1 MERSH
6 WQARCAYQRATQHGG
21 GVKKSNPMRQLCQW
35 WYRRIQVRARVKIKQ
50 SKSAVSCAIREMQA
64 ERRRSIY
71 VSSQGRQN
79 HAEWLR
85 QRQRQGKVWKEIDH

>member
-1 MERSH
+1 MHMDPFLRRSVEALGFGLAQGMERSH

-50 SKSAVSCAIREMQA
+50 SKSTVSCAIREMQA
-64 ERRRSIY
+64 E
-71 VSSQGRQN
+71 
-79 HAEWLR
+79 
-85 QRQRQGKVWKEIDH
+85 QR

>member
-1 MERSH
+1 M
-6 WQARCAYQRATQHGG
+6 
-21 GVKKSNPMRQLCQW
+21 KKSNPMRQLCQW

-64 ERRRSIY
+64 EQRRSIY

-85 QRQRQGKVWKEIDH
+85 QRQR